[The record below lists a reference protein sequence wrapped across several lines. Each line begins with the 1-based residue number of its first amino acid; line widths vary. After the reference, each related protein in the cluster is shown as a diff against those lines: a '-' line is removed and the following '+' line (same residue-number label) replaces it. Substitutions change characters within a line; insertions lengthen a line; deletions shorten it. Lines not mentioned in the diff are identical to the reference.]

1 MFVKWLKVSSVSR
14 GEIWSEGM
22 EYDAAKRKSGVGLA
36 AEKAGGVSRQTEDS
50 FFGAPQTLDG
60 VWSGSETRCFPRT
73 GAEGTR
79 RPGSREFTSSGRG
92 LLPRFRWE
100 PTMAGV
106 GGAPLCLDPDPQ
118 ARPDNQAERHNRHTR
133 PQRLRSVHG
142 CRLHRSEE
150 HTSELQSPM

>member
-1 MFVKWLKVSSVSR
+1 M
-14 GEIWSEGM
+14 
-22 EYDAAKRKSGVGLA
+22 
-36 AEKAGGVSRQTEDS
+36 SRQTEDS

-106 GGAPLCLDPDPQ
+106 GKSLATRQDLLIRKAAEMPFRLLDGWTVTDRKPVAPFTAGA
-118 ARPDNQAERHNRHTR
+118 
-133 PQRLRSVHG
+133 
-142 CRLHRSEE
+142 
-150 HTSELQSPM
+150 